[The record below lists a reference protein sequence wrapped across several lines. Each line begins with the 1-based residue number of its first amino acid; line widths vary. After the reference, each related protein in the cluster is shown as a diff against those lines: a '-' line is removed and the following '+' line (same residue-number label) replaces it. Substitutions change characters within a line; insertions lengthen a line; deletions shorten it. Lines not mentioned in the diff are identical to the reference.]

1 MGLISVEGEEHQV
14 SPDLS
19 NCYSVVTLLTPSR
32 HKPDLE
38 ASACPTL
45 MPHAAFVGFALPL
58 WGLNSE
64 FPGPDNPGNSV
75 KPEAA
80 AELGVSLPVTGRP
93 HTRQVPLF
101 RLTAG
106 T

>member
-14 SPDLS
+14 PLDLS
-19 NCYSVVTLLTPSR
+19 NCYSIVTLLTPSR

-45 MPHAAFVGFALPL
+45 RPHAAFVGFLLPL
-58 WGLNSE
+58 WGLNSK
-64 FPGPDNPGNSV
+64 FPDPDNPGNSV
-75 KPEAA
+75 KAEAA
-80 AELGVSLPVTGRP
+80 AELGLYFPVTGRSLTP
-93 HTRQVPLF
+93 QVPLF
-101 RLTAG
+101 SLTAG